1 MNRKQLETKL
11 REQEKALANLND
23 IIAADKKVTSFEER
37 TDKTRTH
44 LKRGETTLTTEE
56 LEEKRNKMEM
66 EKEKIE
72 ATINDLRQQVDR
84 KLVVELTRIDQQN
97 RWKVARRKTTTP
109 TYTEFPDLFSDSD
122 EDRLIIDNKPKR
134 KRKRTKKGKNNN
146 KPETKTKS
154 PTPTVTNEATPQAEE
169 QSQKNQFSH
178 LKIIN

>member
-11 REQEKALANLND
+11 REQERALANLND
-23 IIAADKKVTSFEER
+23 IIEADKKVTSFEER

-44 LKRGETTLTTEE
+44 LKRGETTLTKAE
-56 LEEKRNKMEM
+56 LEEKRDKMER

-109 TYTEFPDLFSDSD
+109 TYTEFPDVFSDSD
-122 EDRLIIDNKPKR
+122 ENRLIIDDKPKR
-134 KRKRTKKGKNNN
+134 KRKRTKKGRNKN
-146 KPETKTKS
+146 KPEARMRS
-154 PTPTVTNEATPQAEE
+154 PSETVTNETPPPSRE
-169 QSQKNQFSH
+169 K
-178 LKIIN
+178 